1 MTKEKFISSIL
12 AAVFVASP
20 LFAQSAR
27 PAATELT
34 AAPAKTAA
42 PQALPI
48 VSAASLYGWQVR
60 PNDMDGYFSS
70 DIPQPVCGLAS
81 GTAKIFIFTNFSY
94 YPSKN
99 FHNHSNAV
107 RVGEITTPADT
118 YQLRSSNVAGDHHS
132 LPGLRQE
139 FATTSIAT
147 RARDMAGAVKCGAS
161 TYLIGGTYGHG
172 TTFENRG
179 MLVDKLGGLTYGPV
193 KTTGIKITTKAQ

>member
-34 AAPAKTAA
+34 AAPAKTSA

-48 VSAASLYGWQVR
+48 MSAASLYGWQVR

-81 GTAKIFIFTNFSY
+81 GNRQ
-94 YPSKN
+94 N
-99 FHNHSNAV
+99 FHLH
-107 RVGEITTPADT
+107 
-118 YQLRSSNVAGDHHS
+118 QFFL
-132 LPGLRQE
+132 LPEQKLPQPLERRQG
-139 FATTSIAT
+139 
-147 RARDMAGAVKCGAS
+147 RGNYDARRHLPTA
-161 TYLIGGTYGHG
+161 
-172 TTFENRG
+172 
-179 MLVDKLGGLTYGPV
+179 
-193 KTTGIKITTKAQ
+193 